1 MKVFKKLRGWIS
13 RHSWVKWV
21 FSGVGVFVVAG
32 ILAAMS
38 LKSHE
43 RPLIEQRTEGA
54 NSPNVVG
61 NNNVLSYQA
70 EPNERSLSPRFA
82 NALSPFAGQRFWIVA
97 QTNDWDEA
105 SEQVRFA
112 RVIDSGLQAARWNK
126 TQNITMKHR
135 GSTEFREVP
144 QPLYARISDRGVI
157 VYAAESALGA
167 GAALRDELRR
177 GPNKAELASDNNLKE
192 AIVIVVGL
200 Q

>member
-38 LKSHE
+38 PKSHE

-144 QPLYARISDRGVI
+144 QPLYARIPI
-157 VYAAESALGA
+157 VESSYMRRSQRLALGLLYA
-167 GAALRDELRR
+167 MSFAAALIR
-177 GPNKAELASDNNLKE
+177 PNSPLTTT
-192 AIVIVVGL
+192 
-200 Q
+200 